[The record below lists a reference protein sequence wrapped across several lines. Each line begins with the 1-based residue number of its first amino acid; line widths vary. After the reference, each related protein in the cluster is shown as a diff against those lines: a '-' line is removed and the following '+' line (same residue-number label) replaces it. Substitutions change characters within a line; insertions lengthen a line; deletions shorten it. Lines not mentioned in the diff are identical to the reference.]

1 MVLLD
6 IMMPELD
13 GYETLRRIRKEPR
26 YRALPII
33 AITAKALKEDREKC
47 IQAGAFDYL
56 PKPIEPDKLVDLIR
70 FWTRKNAP
78 GQPVLEVGT

>member
-1 MVLLD
+1 
-6 IMMPELD
+6 MMPELD
-13 GYETLRRIRKEPR
+13 GYETLRRIRQDPR

-47 IQAGAFDYL
+47 IHAGAFDYL

-70 FWTRKNAP
+70 FWTRRNAQAAP
-78 GQPVLEVGT
+78 PLEVGT